1 MVVVAATVAVT
12 RAVDMVE
19 DGCLRQRA
27 KFLEMCPVRVGASI
41 STMWVV
47 ITVPGE
53 SPSLSYRNKL
63 KVVATVVVADM
74 VVVAATVA
82 VTRAVDM
89 VEDGCLRQRAKFL
102 EMCPVRVGASI
113 STMWV
118 VITVPGESLSLSYRN
133 KLKEVAE

>member
-1 MVVVAATVAVT
+1 MSVRVTEAVVATVVVADMVVVAATVAVT

-63 KVVATVVVADM
+63 K
-74 VVVAATVA
+74 
-82 VTRAVDM
+82 
-89 VEDGCLRQRAKFL
+89 
-102 EMCPVRVGASI
+102 
-113 STMWV
+113 
-118 VITVPGESLSLSYRN
+118 
-133 KLKEVAE
+133 EVAEGQLSGREMTGATILTCASTQASSFTRR

>member
-1 MVVVAATVAVT
+1 MS
-12 RAVDMVE
+12 
-19 DGCLRQRA
+19 
-27 KFLEMCPVRVGASI
+27 VRVTEAA
-41 STMWVV
+41 
-47 ITVPGE
+47 
-53 SPSLSYRNKL
+53 
-63 KVVATVVVADM
+63 VATVVVADM

-89 VEDGCLRQRAKFL
+89 VEEDGCLRQRAKFL

-133 KLKEVAE
+133 KLKEVAEGRLSGREMTGATMFTCASTQASSFTRR